1 MKTQAAVPVAP
12 RPVAALPPIRDRA
25 LLAATAVVILLTWA
39 AVAFASWRG
48 REDAIDDWR
57 FFLANLSEMAAQHAD
72 QTLAAADGVLQRV
85 VDDVNKTAP
94 ADGADFVAKAG
105 SRDMHELLR
114 RRQSDLPQ
122 VGVVSL
128 LTTTGQLV
136 NFSRTFPTPAVDLSD
151 RDYLKAH
158 LQSDELPMYLSAP
171 VKNRGNGR
179 WTFYLARKLRTV
191 DGRLVGIALVGIE
204 CEYFQSFY
212 ESIDSAREGVTV
224 LLLRRDGLL
233 LARQPPI
240 EAFVGKSF
248 AQGPVFKV
256 FNTPGEIPR
265 TAFIGGPRVVDPSDT
280 RRRLVAPTLSHVY
293 PTVVAILVTED
304 LILAHWHRT
313 TLMLI
318 AAALAF
324 DAVLATLALMLA
336 RLLRRRRE
344 ILLQLKS
351 ALAAADSASQAKSS
365 FLANMSHEIRTPM
378 NGILGMTELL
388 LQTPLE
394 PRQRELA
401 AAAYASGQTMLHV
414 LNDVLDVS
422 KIEAGMIVLE
432 QVDFD
437 LAHLLDDELSL
448 FRATAAATGLKLDGE
463 FDATLPRRV
472 NGDPT
477 RLRQILTNLLNNAV
491 KFTERGGSVQLA
503 AQRVGGDA
511 ATHRVVFAV
520 RDSGI
525 GISVA
530 AQDRLFKPF
539 TQADES
545 TTRRFGGT
553 GLGLAISKELVALMG
568 GALSVE
574 STPGAG
580 STFRLELTLGAA
592 QGSVDA
598 ATPAPQ
604 AVADERR
611 LAGLHLLVAEDNP
624 VNLQVVVAMLEGLGA
639 RVDCALDGA
648 QAVAQCRN
656 GRFDAL
662 LMDCQMPAMDGY
674 EAARCIRA
682 EGARTLPIIAVT
694 ANAMAAD
701 RDLCLAAGM
710 NDHLAKP
717 LAREALAAMVLKW
730 TRPPNGTR

>member
-1 MKTQAAVPVAP
+1 MSPAP
-12 RPVAALPPIRDRA
+12 RPAVVLPPIRDRA
-25 LLAATAVVILLTWA
+25 LLLATAAVILLTWA

-72 QTLAAADGVLQRV
+72 QTLAAADGVLERV

-94 ADGADFVAKAG
+94 VDVDDLVAKAG
-105 SRDMHELLR
+105 TREMYELLR

-122 VGVVSL
+122 IGVVSL
-128 LTTTGQLV
+128 LTTTGQLI
-136 NFSRTFPTPAVDLSD
+136 NFSRTFPTPTVSLAD

-158 LQSDELPMYLSAP
+158 LESDALPVYLSAP

-179 WTFYLARKLRTV
+179 WTFYLARKLRGV
-191 DGRLVGIALVGIE
+191 DGHLVGIALVGIE
-204 CEYFQSFY
+204 CDYFQRFY
-212 ESIDSAREGVTV
+212 ASIDSAREGVTV
-224 LLLRRDGLL
+224 LLLRRDGLM
-233 LARQPPI
+233 LARQPPM
-240 EAFVGKSF
+240 EQFVGKSF
-248 AQGPVFKV
+248 ASGPVFKV
-256 FNTPGEIPR
+256 LNGSGGEIPR
-265 TAFIGGPRVVDPSDT
+265 TAFIDGPRVVDSGDT

-304 LILAHWHRT
+304 LILAHAQRT
-313 TLMLI
+313 SSALI
-318 AAALAF
+318 GATIAFDALLAALA
-324 DAVLATLALMLA
+324 LWIA

-351 ALAAADSASQAKSS
+351 ALVAADSASQAKTS

-422 KIEAGMIVLE
+422 KIEAGKVVLE

-437 LAHLLDDELSL
+437 LAHLLDDELAL
-448 FRATAAATGLKLDGE
+448 FRATATATGLQLDGE
-463 FDATLPRRV
+463 FDAALPRRV

-491 KFTERGGSVQLA
+491 KFTERGGHVRLA
-503 AQRVGGDA
+503 AQRIGGDA
-511 ATHRVVFAV
+511 RSHRLAFEV

-525 GISVA
+525 GITEA
-530 AQDRLFKPF
+530 AQSRLFEPF

-553 GLGLAISKELVALMG
+553 GLGLAISKELVALMEG
-568 GALSVE
+568 TLSVT

-580 STFRLELTLGAA
+580 STFRVELTLGVSHTRPDDTARPTLPGA
-592 QGSVDA
+592 IDQ
-598 ATPAPQ
+598 
-604 AVADERR
+604 R

-624 VNLQVVVAMLEGLGA
+624 VNLQVAVAMLEGMGA
-639 RVDCALDGA
+639 RVDCALDGM

-656 GRFDAL
+656 GHFDAL
-662 LMDCQMPAMDGY
+662 LLDCQMPGMDGY
-674 EAARCIRA
+674 EAARRIRE
-682 EGARTLPIIAVT
+682 EGARRMPIIAVT
-694 ANAMAAD
+694 ANAMATD

-730 TRPPNGTR
+730 TSPASAVR